1 MHFILNKP
9 VFRDHLDFYVIIF
22 QSSLGR
28 FHKTGLTVFMKFTKI
43 HDLGKKLGRC
53 QWNCWLPIGKQ
64 KYNGKG

>member
-1 MHFILNKP
+1 MLPYFKVPLE
-9 VFRDHLDFYVIIF
+9 
-22 QSSLGR
+22 
-28 FHKTGLTVFMKFTKI
+28 GLTVFKKFTKI